1 MIKETVT
8 RLWPWRRVC
17 LASLVLIA
25 TLVAAALPA
34 HSRAAGGDGPFA
46 YVVPPKP
53 SSPAAA
59 IRPIPRPP
67 GPPPWARNPS
77 PLPAASPEGSD
88 AEATSATG
96 YQTTGVMSAT
106 LLAVDFVDN
115 VASTNLSHYDD
126 MLFDPDGY
134 DDVITKSMRSYYTEV
149 SYGGLDVTGEV
160 YGKTKSESSS
170 WVDWIRAPK
179 RYSWYTAGDYG
190 FGRYPRNAQ
199 RLTEDAVAAADPYVD
214 FSAFTTHETTQG
226 GVFGT
231 FVSALFVVHAGPGAE
246 VTGSKNDIWS
256 HAWVTSEPV
265 LTNDGVYVY
274 RYIMMA
280 EDSPMGTFGHEFGHT
295 LGLPDLYDYDGSS
308 AGIGAWGMMAYG
320 TWNDDGQTP
329 AHMSAWSK
337 VQAGWVSPARVTDT
351 TTVDV
356 DQVEDSPAIYQLLS
370 ADGGTNPEYFLVENR
385 QRVLFDTALPGDGLL
400 IWHVDDTVENN
411 DDETH
416 YRVALEQADG
426 LLDLE
431 NNTDVGDGGDPFPG
445 GTNNRAFDAVSDP
458 DSKTYDGSAS
468 GVAVTNIGDSDATM
482 SATMTAGGD
491 LPPGVTITNPADGAT
506 VSGTVSVTAD
516 ASDDDGVTQVEFFV
530 DSATIGTDSDGS
542 DGWATSWDTTGYADG
557 THSVSATATDT
568 SGQTASDTIGVLVDN
583 VNDPPVADSGP
594 DQAVV
599 DADGDGTESVTLD
612 ASAGGTIAFDAASSA
627 HTDPDAST
635 LSWSHTTSGSDR
647 IMLVGVTT
655 RNNVHVVSLTYGG
668 VGLTRIR
675 RDAKDPDV
683 GTELWVLIAPPEGT
697 DAVELSAETATTIE
711 AGATTWTGV
720 GQTPE
725 TALGSNAGATGL
737 GTTAS
742 VDVSS
747 SGDQVVVD
755 VVGTQHKDATV
766 TPEEGQTERWNEIGT
781 AGVGA
786 ASSEPGASTVTMSW
800 GLAKEESWAISA
812 VALIPTG
819 GSYDPDGTITSY
831 DWDFGDGTTG
841 SGETVTHVFA
851 VGSYTVTLTV
861 TDDDAATDSDTVSVT
876 VKQYQEPETM
886 HIGDLDG
893 ASVNQGRTWR
903 ADVTI
908 TVHDAS
914 ETPVRT
920 ATVTGTWSGG
930 YSGSASCA
938 TDDNGTCVASSGDI
952 RKNIGSTSFTV
963 DDVTHSSLTYD
974 AAANH
979 DPDGDSDGTSI
990 TVYKP

>member
-1 MIKETVT
+1 MI
-8 RLWPWRRVC
+8 RLSRGRRVC
-17 LASLVLIA
+17 LASFVLIA
-25 TLVAAALPA
+25 ALAIVARPA
-34 HSRAAGGDGPFA
+34 HSRAAGGDEPFA

-77 PLPAASPEGSD
+77 PLPSASPEGST

-96 YQTTGVMSAT
+96 FQTTGVMSAT
-106 LLAVDFVDN
+106 VLAIDFDDN
-115 VASTNLSHYDD
+115 VASTTLSHYDD

-134 DDVITKSMRSYYTEV
+134 SDTITKSMRSYYGEV

-160 YGKTKSESSS
+160 YGKARSQPSE

-179 RYSWYTAGDYG
+179 RYSWYTAGDNG

-214 FSAFTTHETTQG
+214 FSAFTTRQTTQG
-226 GVFGT
+226 GVSGT

-256 HAWVTSEPV
+256 HAWVTSEPI
-265 LTNDGVYVY
+265 LTDDGVYVY

-320 TWNDDGQTP
+320 TWNDDGLTP

-337 VQAGWVSPARVTDT
+337 VQAGWVSPTLVSDT

-356 DQVEDSPAIYQLLS
+356 AQVEDSPAVYQLWT

-385 QRVLFDTALPGDGLL
+385 QRVLFDAALPGDGLL

-431 NNTDVGDGGDPFPG
+431 NNTNGGDGGDPFPG
-445 GTNNRAFDAVSDP
+445 TKDNTTFDDTSDP
-458 DSKTYDGSAS
+458 NSKIYDGSPS
-468 GVAVTNIGDSDATM
+468 GVAVTSIGDSSTTM

-506 VSGTVSVTAD
+506 VSGAVNVTAE

-530 DSATIGTDSDGS
+530 DGSSVGVDTTDPYE
-542 DGWATSWDTTGYADG
+542 ASWDTTATDDG
-557 THSVSATATDT
+557 DHTITATATDT
-568 SGQTASDTIGVLVDN
+568 SDQTASDTIGVLVDN
-583 VNDPPVADSGP
+583 VNDPPVADAGP
-594 DQAVV
+594 DQTVV
-599 DADGDGTESVTLD
+599 DSDDDGVESVTLD
-612 ASAGGTIAFDAASSA
+612 ASAGGSIAFGAASSA

-635 LSWSHTTSGSDR
+635 LSWNHTTSGSNR
-647 IMLVGVTT
+647 VMVVGVTT
-655 RNNVHVVSLTYGG
+655 RNNVSVASITYGG
-668 VGLTRIR
+668 ESLTRIR

-697 DAVELSAETATTIE
+697 YTVELTADTSTTIE

-720 GQTPE
+720 GQTLE
-725 TALGSNAGATGL
+725 TALGTDAGSTGL
-737 GTTAS
+737 GLTAS

-747 SGDQVVVD
+747 SGGEIVVD

-766 TPEEGQTERWNEIGT
+766 TVGDGQTQRWNEVGT

-812 VALIPTG
+812 VALLPAG

-831 DWDFGDGTTG
+831 NWDFGDGETG
-841 SGETVTHVFA
+841 SGENVTHSFS
-851 VGSYTVTLTV
+851 VGSHTVTLTV
-861 TDDDAATDSDTVSVT
+861 TDDDGATDSDTVLVT
-876 VKQYQEPETM
+876 VEEYQQPETM
-886 HIGDLDG
+886 HVGDLDG
-893 ASVNQGRTWR
+893 NAINNGRTWT
-903 ADVTI
+903 AEVTI
-908 TVHDAS
+908 SVHDANHGDVADAVVKGS
-914 ETPVRT
+914 WIGGGSGTGSCTT
-920 ATVTGTWSGG
+920 AGDGRCTVSLSG
-930 YSGSASCA
+930 
-938 TDDNGTCVASSGDI
+938 I
-952 RKNIGSTSFTV
+952 RKNIGNVTFTV
-963 DDVTHSSLTYD
+963 DSVADTLAYD
-974 AAANH
+974 DTANH

-990 TVYKP
+990 TVSKP